1 MKLISLLTVLFITQA
16 VLQPE
21 VYSQLSCDENKISE
35 SEEARRT
42 AENSLISASS
52 VNVSLPSGIDITAF
66 YNEGKLIK
74 ISTTDNL
81 SHSEQI
87 YFEKDILRCFER
99 SGYENGEEY
108 FITYYI
114 DDNKVFCKQNK
125 LSGTFLE
132 LGKNEGNDIIL
143 KVQDYLTAVQ

>member
-21 VYSQLSCDENKISE
+21 VYSQLSCDENKILE

-66 YNEGKLIK
+66 YNEGELIK

-114 DDNKVFCKQNK
+114 NDNKVFC
-125 LSGTFLE
+125 
-132 LGKNEGNDIIL
+132 
-143 KVQDYLTAVQ
+143 